1 MARAYHLIEKYRVE
15 VVTTTPLHIGS
26 GAGED
31 NEVLLHPVTEAP
43 FMQSSS
49 IAGVLRSIS
58 ENLNGKKETDN
69 LFGAPNNTEDMDE
82 KGSRVIISDGEM
94 NTSTVKM
101 EYRPRVGIDPYS
113 GTVSSSR
120 LAGSGNEAGHKFGM
134 ELIGSGVEI
143 VFYLYLFHEKGDLYK
158 DCLEKV
164 LASLKTGRVQFGGQK
179 TNGSGFL
186 RLSSLKHSQFDM
198 KDPNGRTAWAE
209 ENRMDNASGK
219 KGHISQYSEISNK
232 LSAVEA
238 SGTAYVITLSG
249 KTESSLMVSGLAADG
264 VGKEAPDAENMK
276 NAAGQYIVPGSAL
289 KGALKNRMIYIADF
303 LNKKEIIENVF
314 GRKGSVGD
322 PGSSGNIVFKDIV
335 LDKEVGTLLQHRIH
349 IDKFTGGVKHG
360 GLFSEK
366 VVSGD
371 IAAEIDIMNC
381 SCSDEAAG
389 LLILALRDLA
399 AGMVNLGGG
408 YNIGRGFITV
418 DYVTICS
425 RDGSR
430 KAVIFFPD
438 PDSKNRGRID
448 DPKGLIGKCLG
459 ALDKWR
465 K

>member
-15 VVTTTPLHIGS
+15 VVTTAPLHIGS
-26 GAGED
+26 GEGED
-31 NEVLLHPVTEAP
+31 NEVLLHPVTDAP

-58 ENLNGKKETDN
+58 ENLNGRIETDN
-69 LFGAPNNTEDMDE
+69 LFGAPNNTDDMTD

-94 NTSTVKM
+94 NKSTVKM
-101 EYRPRVGIDPYS
+101 EYRPRVGIDPFS

-120 LAGSGNEAGHKFGM
+120 LAGSGNEVGHKFGM
-134 ELIGSGVEI
+134 ELIGTGAKI
-143 VFYLYLFHEKGDLYK
+143 VFYLYLFHEKGDLYRER
-158 DCLEKV
+158 LEKV

-186 RLSSLKHSQFDM
+186 SLTSLKHRQFNM
-198 KDPNGRTAWAE
+198 KDSDDRTAWAE
-209 ENRMDNASGK
+209 ENRMDDDPGK
-219 KGHISQYSEISNK
+219 KAHGSQYSEIKDKISTVG
-232 LSAVEA
+232 ATR
-238 SGTAYVITLSG
+238 TAYIISLTG
-249 KTESSLMVSGLAADG
+249 KTEGSLMVSGLAAEG

-289 KGALKNRMIYIADF
+289 KGALKNRMVYIAEF
-303 LNKKEIIENVF
+303 LNKKDIIEKVF
-314 GRKGSVGD
+314 GRKASVGD
-322 PGSSGNIVFKDIV
+322 PGSRGSIVFKDIV
-335 LDKEVGTLLQHRIH
+335 LDKKVDTLLQHRIH

-360 GLFSEK
+360 ELFSEK
-366 VVSGD
+366 IVSGD
-371 IAAEIDIMNC
+371 IAVEIEIMDC

-399 AGMVNLGGG
+399 AGMVNLGSG

-418 DYVTICS
+418 DDVTISS
-425 RDGSR
+425 RDGKR
-430 KAVIFFPD
+430 KAVIFFPE
-438 PDSKNRGRID
+438 PDSKEHGRID